1 MRRTWLESD
10 LVRINGVIDTDNAA
24 IATTQAAITAANTFI
39 TN

>member
-10 LVRINGVIDTDNAA
+10 LVRINGVIDDDNAD
-24 IATTQAAITAANTFI
+24 IATTQAAITAANTYI